1 MTDSSSLTH
10 QYNVNI
16 LVTNPKQVYAIKTI
30 NLFKGKEIILSD
42 RLIIKP
48 SQALS
53 YDTQWNGDTTNLPAV
68 EILNEKLEFEG
79 RYSLNFEINDLTTE
93 EKIFE

>member
-1 MTDSSSLTH
+1 MADSSSQSS

-30 NLFKGKEIILSD
+30 NLYKGKEVILSD

-68 EILNEKLEFEG
+68 EILNEKLEVEG
-79 RYSLNFEINDLTTE
+79 KYSLNF
-93 EKIFE
+93 

>member
-1 MTDSSSLTH
+1 MADSSSQSN

-30 NLFKGKEIILSD
+30 NLYKGKEVILSD

-68 EILNEKLEFEG
+68 EILNEKLELEG
-79 RYSLNFEINDLTTE
+79 KYSLNF
-93 EKIFE
+93 